1 MSVGMWKSWPSS
13 REVSLSQDPSI
24 QPSAAQENTLAAQ
37 KQDTDQVNTS
47 QYV

>member
-13 REVSLSQDPSI
+13 REVSLSQKPSI
-24 QPSAAQENTLAAQ
+24 QPSAAQENASATQ
-37 KQDTDQVNTS
+37 KQDTDQVNAS